1 MPWATPRIEP
11 EDTLMVTLEERAT
24 RLENEFRALR
34 TRCAPGSPA
43 RALEARDACPV
54 QPPSDRPGR
63 EPDDRRQTRAIL

>member
-1 MPWATPRIEP
+1 
-11 EDTLMVTLEERAT
+11 MVTLEERAT